1 MTVKLIKGP
10 MLDQAPASLSE
21 SSPAMER
28 AWGKDIPVLGPWLPY
43 VGLSVLVFLSTA
55 LANHSVH
62 YVQYVLKVVFKS
74 SKLMPTMIVSTFMGN
89 SKGFGGVEYLAA
101 FLLCSGTAG
110 FAYGSGKEEEGK
122 SALSLVYG
130 CSLLFVSITADAFV
144 PNAQQ
149 KLMRSNVTPEDLM
162 FKTNIV
168 GCVVLVVC
176 MSVSGEL
183 WHCLQ
188 FSIEKPMANVNLSL
202 CAVTLFVAVYCMTR
216 LVKAAGSVFAVT
228 IATIRKAVTVV
239 LSYCIFPKELTS
251 MHVLSLMAVGSGL
264 VLYEINNQKQKAG
277 KLKSG
282 ALQSSPRDVPHQN
295 ADKSSGVVAGLSKS
309 MA

>member
-1 MTVKLIKGP
+1 MYLLYLCAFIVGMCMCHQIVCCNAVYIWSEFVIDVVASGHWNVRRLVWHACILRVMSLI
-10 MLDQAPASLSE
+10 S
-21 SSPAMER
+21 
-28 AWGKDIPVLGPWLPY
+28 
-43 VGLSVLVFLSTA
+43 
-55 LANHSVH
+55 
-62 YVQYVLKVVFKS
+62 
-74 SKLMPTMIVSTFMGN
+74 
-89 SKGFGGVEYLAA
+89 
-101 FLLCSGTAG
+101 
-110 FAYGSGKEEEGK
+110 
-122 SALSLVYG
+122 
-130 CSLLFVSITADAFV
+130 FV
-144 PNAQQ
+144 P
-149 KLMRSNVTPEDLM
+149 E
-162 FKTNIV
+162 
-168 GCVVLVVC
+168 C
-176 MSVSGEL
+176 
-183 WHCLQ
+183 
-188 FSIEKPMANVNLSL
+188 
-202 CAVTLFVAVYCMTR
+202 R